1 MHAES
6 NSAVHHESGVLS
18 SETRRDMGP
27 AKPDEDEAVTVARA
41 VLNPAVG
48 AAATLAQYGKSD
60 GDLDLLA
67 LVESLAEV
75 TRANNKGDLRRGEAM
90 LTAQAHT
97 LDAIFNHLAQRAAA
111 NMGEYLG
118 ATESYL
124 KLALRAQS
132 QCRAT
137 WEALLAIKNPP
148 VVYARQANIAQG
160 HQQVNNGT
168 APRRE
173 SQRTRENEIR
183 QSKQSG
189 DDRELLSDARTS
201 QAESRI
207 DPPLEALG
215 EVDRAEDE
223 GR

>member
-1 MHAES
+1 M
-6 NSAVHHESGVLS
+6 NPRKSGVLS
-18 SETRRDMGP
+18 NDTRRDLGEGSP
-27 AKPDEDEAVTVARA
+27 SEDEAVVIARTV
-41 VLNPAVG
+41 LHPAVG
-48 AAATLAQYGKSD
+48 AAVTLAQYGKSD

-75 TRANNKGDLRRGEAM
+75 TRANNKGDLQRGEAM
-90 LTAQAHT
+90 LTAQAHS

-137 WEALLAIKNPP
+137 WEALSAIKNPP

-160 HQQVNNGT
+160 HQQVNNGI
-168 APRRE
+168 P
-173 SQRTRENEIR
+173 SRTRETEIG

-189 DDRELLSDARTS
+189 GDSELLPDARASET
-201 QAESRI
+201 EGRI
-207 DPPLEALG
+207 NTPMETVG
-215 EVDRAEDE
+215 EIDRAENE
-223 GR
+223 RG